1 VQSVEQACT
10 YFSFFLIVPSVFN
23 IHDDMSRERHTG
35 KKERSGVP
43 FFFSF
48 LRGKRADAIVQIE
61 FHSSFKQ
68 DGERN
73 KYPGREGREL

>member
-23 IHDDMSRERHTG
+23 IHDDMSREVHR
-35 KKERSGVP
+35 KKKRSGVP

-48 LRGKRADAIVQIE
+48 LHGKRADAVVQIE